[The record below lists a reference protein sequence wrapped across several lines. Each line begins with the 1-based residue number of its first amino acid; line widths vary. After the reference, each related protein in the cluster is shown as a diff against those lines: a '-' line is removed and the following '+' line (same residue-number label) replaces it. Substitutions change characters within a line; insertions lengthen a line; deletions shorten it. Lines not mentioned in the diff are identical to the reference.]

1 MDSSRDDLVE
11 AGMAHRAGE
20 GGFAQHNGATLNIN
34 PNPSPCQSPTPTRTL
49 TLRCTLPY
57 SYLIN
62 IRQPQYDLQPQPYPP
77 PFRCRCHRQ
86 RQAREEARGRW
97 RLCPARGHRHHGR
110 RVACSWQ
117 AQQVHQGDAAVRAR
131 ASRALPPVK
140 RGLCAQPSKR
150 RASWVGDLRRL
161 CAARPGVDPPEAA
174 QRLERAGGLD
184 GRRHVDQE

>member
-1 MDSSRDDLVE
+1 
-11 AGMAHRAGE
+11 MAHRAGE
-20 GGFAQHNGATLNIN
+20 GGFAQHNGATPNIN
-34 PNPSPCQSPTPTRTL
+34 PKPKPLPIPNPHPDPDTEVYSPL
-49 TLRCTLPY
+49 LL
-57 SYLIN
+57 LN

-77 PFRCRCHRQ
+77 PFRCRCLSRCHRLQ

-140 RGLCAQPSKR
+140 RGLCAQPGKR
-150 RASWVGDLRRL
+150 RASWVGDLRHL